1 MAVPV
6 KTFKEL
12 WAVAIRELG
21 YYDSFAQIDLHIT
34 NYIRSLGGWKNDQKQ
49 EILMSRLQTYIV
61 PHIICY

>member
-34 NYIRSLGGWKNDQKQ
+34 NYIRSLGGW
-49 EILMSRLQTYIV
+49 
-61 PHIICY
+61 